1 MDSTEDQRA
10 AVRAFVARH
19 LNGVEFT
26 DEQDLFAAG
35 YVNSL
40 FAVQIVMFVEGTLG
54 VPVAGEDLD
63 IRNFTSVDR
72 IDGFVTRKRATDL
85 ARS

>member
-1 MDSTEDQRA
+1 MDDQRTA
-10 AVRAFVARH
+10 IRAFVTRH
-19 LNGVEFT
+19 LNGVAFT
-26 DEQDLFAAG
+26 DEQDLFATG

-54 VPVAGEDLD
+54 IPVAGDDLD

-72 IDGFVTRKRATDL
+72 IVGFVGGKRAGL
-85 ARS
+85 AARS

>member
-1 MDSTEDQRA
+1 MDDQRA
-10 AVRAFVARH
+10 TIRAFVTRH
-19 LNGVEFT
+19 LDGVRFT

-63 IRNFTSVDR
+63 ISNFTSVDR
-72 IDGFVTRKRATDL
+72 IDGFVTRKRGAVL
-85 ARS
+85 R